1 MIKITIQ
8 GKNQEENQLAWENGK
23 TVQGE
28 MELQENYYEISQVM
42 EKYDFVRNGVEE
54 AKLTQNINLMYIFH
68 PEKDDIGRVRVA
80 MIIWDNNSDQ
90 NEIEQT
96 VKLAGLEY
104 QRFLQIKTEAKT
116 KNLKQTAKYILIGGG
131 IGLLVGAVA
140 TDTALKAITYSVI
153 GSIGGYAVKTFT
165 K

>member
-28 MELQENYYEISQVM
+28 MELQKNYYEISQVM

-116 KNLKQTAKYILIGGG
+116 KNRKQTAKYILIGGG

-140 TDTALKAITYSVI
+140 TDTALKAITYGVI